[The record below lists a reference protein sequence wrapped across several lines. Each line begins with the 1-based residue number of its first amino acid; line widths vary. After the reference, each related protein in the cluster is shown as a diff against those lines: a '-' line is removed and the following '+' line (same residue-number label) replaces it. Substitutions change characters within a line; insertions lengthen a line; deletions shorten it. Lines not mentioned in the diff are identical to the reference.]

1 MLSRERMAN
10 QVLGIVQT
18 GKEHKREN
26 IISYSRKALHSWLG
40 CCTPRAVPA
49 VLNSLAEKKK

>member
-1 MLSRERMAN
+1 MAN